1 MIKHTFK
8 ALAVASMALAITA
21 CSDKEPET
29 KETIK
34 IAVAGPFSGPLAQF
48 GEMQING
55 AKKAVSDINAAGGL
69 LGTTVEMVELDDV
82 CEPKQATTVANQVVS
97 DNISY
102 VIGHLCS
109 SSTLPASDVYEDA
122 GVVMITPAST
132 NPDITERGYE
142 FVFRTVGRDDQQGP
156 FAAGVV
162 QKLEPSVVA
171 VVHDKSAY
179 GEGLAQQVN
188 ENLKAMGVNVIMYEA
203 ITAGEADYS
212 PLIAKL
218 KAENVDLMYFGGYD
232 PELAKIMRQARD
244 GGWDGQFV
252 GGDGVSNNKIVEAAG
267 EAADG
272 LIATQPKSYDGD
284 ESNAALVAEFKAL
297 GVNASDTFVLPSY
310 AAVKTLA
317 EAITIAGSSDAT
329 KVKEALRSKQ
339 FETVVGAIRWDA
351 KGDIVGGENT
361 FAAYKWKKD
370 GSAEVVNF

>member
-1 MIKHTFK
+1 MIKHTMK
-8 ALAVASMALAITA
+8 ALGVAAIALAVAA
-21 CSDKEPET
+21 CSEKADEPKEA
-29 KETIK
+29 IK

-48 GEMQING
+48 GEMQISG
-55 AKKAVSDINAAGGL
+55 AKKAVADLNAAGGL
-69 LGTTVEMVELDDV
+69 LERPVELVELDDV

-97 DNISY
+97 AEISF

-132 NPDITERGYE
+132 NPEITERGYE
-142 FVFRTVGRDDQQGP
+142 YVFRTVGRDDQQGP

-162 QKLEPSVVA
+162 KSLAPTNVA

-179 GEGLAQQVN
+179 GEGLASQVN
-188 ENLKAMGVNVIMYEA
+188 ENLKSMGVNVVMYEA

-218 KAENVDLMYFGGYD
+218 KAESIDLMFFGGYD
-232 PELAKIMRQARD
+232 PELAKIMRQGRD
-244 GGWDGQFV
+244 GGWTGQFV

-272 LIATQPKSYDGD
+272 LIATQPKSYDG
-284 ESNAALVAEFKAL
+284 EASNAALVAEFEAL

-310 AAVKTLA
+310 AAVMALS
-317 EAITIAGSSDAT
+317 EAITAAGTADTAA
-329 KVKEALRSKQ
+329 VKDALRKQ
-339 FETVVGAIRWDA
+339 VFSTAVGNIQWDG

-361 FAAYKWKKD
+361 FAAYLWKKD
-370 GSAEVVNF
+370 GTAELKTF